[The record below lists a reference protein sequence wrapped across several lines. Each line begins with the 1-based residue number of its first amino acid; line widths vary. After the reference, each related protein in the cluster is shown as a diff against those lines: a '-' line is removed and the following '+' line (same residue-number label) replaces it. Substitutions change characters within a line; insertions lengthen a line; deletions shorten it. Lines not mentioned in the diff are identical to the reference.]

1 MIDVSLIS
9 RFFDGRNGGL
19 GTYSEMV
26 LKSLQNQENIKLQL
40 ISQEKSI
47 LYRKNAPIGWA
58 KHLDYLFYSLIEKP
72 FIVKESDIY
81 HALSPIESLWLDSK
95 KSVVNI
101 HDLLLTKMPEM
112 IHSGV
117 MAKPFG
123 IYYDKTM
130 NKAIKAKE
138 IIAISDETVEE
149 LVEYYNLDDGNIH
162 VVRPPIKD
170 YLKPNPHLNNDNIFR
185 VGTISHLNKRK
196 RIGILIKSFLEAD
209 IAKSELLIGGTGNQR
224 QYLEKIAKDDP
235 RVKFLGFVPDD
246 ELSDFY
252 NSLDV
257 FVFPSVME
265 GYGLPIVEAMACGKP
280 VITLKDGE
288 IPKDIT
294 DETFISS
301 KESLANDLKN
311 KNFEIDSKTNLK
323 FVEEHSTEKCGDKL
337 IEIYNRAL
345 E

>member
-9 RFFDGRNGGL
+9 RFFDARNGGL

-26 LKSLQNQENIKLQL
+26 LKSLQNQKNIKLQL
-40 ISQEKSI
+40 ISQKKSI
-47 LYRKNAPIGWA
+47 LYRKNVSIDWA
-58 KHLDYLFYSLIEKP
+58 KHLDYLFYSLVEKP
-72 FIVKESDIY
+72 FIVKKSDIY
-81 HALSPIESLWLDSK
+81 HALSPIESLWLDSE
-95 KSVVNI
+95 KSVVTI

-112 IHSGV
+112 IHSGF

-138 IIAISDETVEE
+138 IIAISNETAQE
-149 LVEYYNLDDGNIH
+149 LIEYYNLDDDNIH
-162 VVRPPIKD
+162 VVRQAIKD
-170 YLKPNPHLNNDNIFR
+170 YLKPNSNMNNENIFS

-196 RIGILIKSFLEAD
+196 RIEILIKSFLEAS
-209 IAKSELLIGGTGNQR
+209 IANSELLIGGTGNQL
-224 QYLEKIAKDDP
+224 QYLKKIANGDA

-257 FVFPSVME
+257 FVFPSIME
-265 GYGLPIVEAMACGKP
+265 GYGLPIVEAMACNKP
-280 VITLKDGE
+280 VITLNDGE
-288 IPKDIT
+288 IPKDVK
-294 DETFISS
+294 DKTFISS
-301 KESLANDLKN
+301 KENLAKDLKN
-311 KNFEIDSKTNLK
+311 KNFEINNKSNLK
-323 FVEEHSTEKCGDKL
+323 FVKEHSTEKCGEKL
-337 IEIYNRAL
+337 IEIYKKAL